1 MWRIHERANNL
12 HDTVVERIRDND
24 FAGQVDR
31 YPIRLGKIPG
41 VAPIVGFNICCKKV
55 ALIVENLDST
65 VTGIGDYDLVVMRH
79 GYIPGCVEL
88 SQDFLHELEIDPIK
102 IQHLQSIVPGIDDN
116 QVFEIVHH
124 QSFSFRWSAVST
136 LPYNTSPGGRICV
149 SVTCI
154 SRVILKPTSIHH
166 FFTGGAVTVV
176 FFVNFTMD
184 IDAVLQC
191 LIDSIDQGI
200 GCFQP

>member
-31 YPIRLGKIPG
+31 HPIRLGEIPG
-41 VAPIVGFNICCKKV
+41 F
-55 ALIVENLDST
+55 
-65 VTGIGDYDLVVMRH
+65 
-79 GYIPGCVEL
+79 
-88 SQDFLHELEIDPIK
+88 EIDPIK
-102 IQHLQSIVPGIDDN
+102 IQHLQSIVPGIDDD

-149 SVTCI
+149 SVICI